1 MKAIVIYYS
10 YSGNTKNIAL
20 HIAEALNADTAVIDT
35 VKAYEG
41 DYDAVV
47 KQGKDEINKGF
58 KPPIKPINIDLS
70 QYDTIILGTPVWW
83 YTFAPGSKDI
93 YRKQQS
99 CRKNNIS
106 FATNGGW
113 LGHTLKDIAVECKGA
128 SVKDGL
134 DLHFN
139 GAKLMTDKAKL
150 ENWIKTIK

>member
-47 KQGKDEINKGF
+47 EQGHDEIRKGF
-58 KPPIKPINIDLS
+58 RPPIKPINVDLS

-83 YTFAPGSKDI
+83 VHIRTCSKDI

-99 CRKNNIS
+99 RRKNNIS
-106 FATNGGW
+106 FCHKRRLDRSYA
-113 LGHTLKDIAVECKGA
+113 KGYCCR
-128 SVKDGL
+128 
-134 DLHFN
+134 
-139 GAKLMTDKAKL
+139 M
-150 ENWIKTIK
+150 

>member
-47 KQGKDEINKGF
+47 EQGHDEIRKGF
-58 KPPIKPINIDLS
+58 RPPIKPINVDLS

-83 YTFAPGSKDI
+83 YTFAPAVKTFIESNNLAGKTI
-93 YRKQQS
+93 YP
-99 CRKNNIS
+99 

-113 LGHTLKDIAVECKGA
+113 IGHTAKDIKGA
-128 SVKDGL
+128 CPDSDIGEILNVRFDGARL
-134 DLHFN
+134 VTPE
-139 GAKLMTDKAKL
+139 KRIL
-150 ENWIKTIK
+150 EWIKKV

>member
-83 YTFAPGSKDI
+83 YTFAPAVKTF

-106 FATNGGW
+106 FCHKRRLARSY
-113 LGHTLKDIAVECKGA
+113 AKGYCRR
-128 SVKDGL
+128 
-134 DLHFN
+134 
-139 GAKLMTDKAKL
+139 M
-150 ENWIKTIK
+150 